1 MSQTDNMKK
10 VWVLGAGQ
18 LGAML
23 RQAGNPIG
31 LDVRPISAV
40 QPKSDVAELASTDV
54 VTPEIEAW
62 DNTKTTEKLAQH
74 ANFINRDVFP
84 VIADRLSQKRSLD
97 DFGVAT
103 AKWLPVEA
111 NTTTATLHQ
120 TLGDTVLLKRR
131 RGGYDGRGQ
140 HWLREKNDSI
150 PEDFLGQ
157 SIAEQAI
164 NFSAEVSIIGVRD
177 RQGCMRFYPLSQ
189 NHHVNGILKA
199 TIGASKKYAHLQK
212 TAEKMLN
219 KVLNGFDYIGVMAM
233 ECFVILDHNGQEQ
246 LLVNELAP
254 RVHNSG
260 HWTQAGSSISQFES
274 HLRAVADLPLGQP
287 TTKGLSVMI
296 NLVGMDYENAW
307 LDVLG
312 AEVYWYGKE
321 VRAGRKLG
329 HINFC
334 QPKPESL
341 NQLAALLPDADKAV
355 IDWVLGQLL
364 EQPKTTEVV

>member
-1 MSQTDNMKK
+1 MKK

-31 LDVRPISAV
+31 LDVTPIAATQAV
-40 QPKSDVAELASTDV
+40 SDLADLSVSDV

-62 DNTKTTEKLAQH
+62 ESAPITDKLAAH

-84 VIADRLSQKRSLD
+84 IIADRLSQKKSLD

-103 AKWLPVEA
+103 AKWLPVEQ
-111 NTTTATLHQ
+111 TTQLSEIYQ
-120 TLGDTVLLKRR
+120 NLGDTVLLKRR

-140 HWLREKNDSI
+140 HWLREQKDAI
-150 PEDFLGQ
+150 PDDFYGE
-157 SIAEQAI
+157 SIAEQGI
-164 NFSAEVSIIGVRD
+164 NFTAEISIIGVRN
-177 RQGCMRFYPLSQ
+177 RQGQTRFYPLSQ

-199 TIGASKKYAHLQK
+199 TIGASKQYAHLQDA
-212 TAEKMLN
+212 AEKMLS

-233 ECFVILDHNGQEQ
+233 ECFVVLDQDGNEQ

-260 HWTQAGSSISQFES
+260 HWTQAGSSINQFES
-274 HLRAVADLPLGQP
+274 HLRAVTDLPLGTP
-287 TTKGLSVMI
+287 TTKGFSVMI
-296 NLVGMDYENAW
+296 NLVGMDYELAW
-307 LDVLG
+307 LDVPG

-321 VRAGRKLG
+321 VRPGRKLG

-334 QPKPESL
+334 QPALTSL
-341 NQLAALLPDADKAV
+341 KQLAALLPEEDQVV
-355 IDWVLGQLL
+355 IAWVLKQLKSQ
-364 EQPKTTEVV
+364 ERA